1 MASHSRQRA
10 TVDAEAIS
18 AAALSLFAARGYQG
32 TTMHDIGAALG
43 IKGPSLYKHLR
54 SKQDLLVSIMLETM
68 NTLIRNQTAALDA
81 GGDLATRLRRT
92 VEAHVRYHASHPREA
107 FVGNREIANLEPDF
121 RLRILE
127 LRDAYEY
134 RLRSLIEEGS
144 AIGEFSV
151 PSAKLVSYA
160 ILEMGLGV
168 AAWFNPNGDLSVD
181 EVAYIYTE
189 IALRIVTERTPSAV
203 A

>member
-1 MASHSRQRA
+1 
-10 TVDAEAIS
+10 
-18 AAALSLFAARGYQG
+18 
-32 TTMHDIGAALG
+32 
-43 IKGPSLYKHLR
+43 
-54 SKQDLLVSIMLETM
+54 
-68 NTLIRNQTAALDA
+68 
-81 GGDLATRLRRT
+81 
-92 VEAHVRYHASHPREA
+92 
-107 FVGNREIANLEPDF
+107 
-121 RLRILE
+121 
-127 LRDAYEY
+127 LRDAYEH

-160 ILEMGLGV
+160 ILEMGMGV